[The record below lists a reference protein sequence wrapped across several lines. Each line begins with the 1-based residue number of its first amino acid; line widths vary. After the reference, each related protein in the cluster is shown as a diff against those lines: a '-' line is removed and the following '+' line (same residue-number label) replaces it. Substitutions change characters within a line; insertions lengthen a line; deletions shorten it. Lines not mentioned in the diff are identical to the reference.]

1 MSKFDR
7 LIDLLPLEIFQDDI
21 RPTPLMRDWTAQ
33 LPLRYQGV
41 LVTAIRGC
49 DGAQKNDASKGLTRQ
64 IRRAIL
70 NPADKRETTYA
81 RGFFGF
87 LASNLKKELPEFFG
101 SLDQYPLHYIL
112 HLMHASEIIGYLSPN
127 LVVRNFFA
135 AIYLEFVRCLHLNPE
150 TKEQLRARLTLDRVA
165 AGTVEQ

>member
-1 MSKFDR
+1 MTNFET
-7 LIDLLPLEIFQDDI
+7 LIDRLPLELFPDDI
-21 RPTPLMRDWTAQ
+21 KPTPVMRDWTTQ

-41 LVTAIRGC
+41 LLTAIRGC

-70 NPADKRETTYA
+70 NPADMREALYS

-87 LASNLKKELPEFFG
+87 HQGNLKKELPEFFG

-112 HLMHASEIIGYLSPN
+112 RLMHACEIIGYHHPQTNVKCFFQRSLLKLCPLSSSESG
-127 LVVRNFFA
+127 
-135 AIYLEFVRCLHLNPE
+135 I
-150 TKEQLRARLTLDRVA
+150 
-165 AGTVEQ
+165 